1 MHPVLTDIVCTSQ
14 HMAAGALNFR
24 AKPNAQTWDYL
35 LRPLGGAVALAKWL
49 YQGFGTPLAA
59 QGAQLILF
67 LRSDDER
74 CVYSH
79 LEGARTY

>member
-1 MHPVLTDIVCTSQ
+1 
-14 HMAAGALNFR
+14 MAAGALNFR